1 MEIEKYK
8 EGFKPKKEL
17 SESELR
23 AKKYVLWML
32 VVFLLYLL
40 GFAYFALTLE
50 YESE

>member
-23 AKKYVLWML
+23 AKKYVMYILFA
-32 VVFLLYLL
+32 VGLYLL
-40 GFAYFALTLE
+40 GFVYH
-50 YESE
+50 